1 DTDFSPLRKAA
12 RPKLIGSPCRSATY
26 TPSATLPNVPEAG
39 ELSRTAKYAQ
49 LIAIATGAM
58 FASASRLS
66 GASRCTVEYRARLT
80 PASRGL
86 FDGKGAV
93 VLLAA
98 GLELALPT
106 TTSENPWFD
115 ASRLSWRSPTRPSV
129 LFKSSGI
136 TMDV

>member
-1 DTDFSPLRKAA
+1 MNAARTQPAPKSSHDTDFSPLRKAA

-80 PASRGL
+80 PEGGAPSMRYARRPRRIPPKATPA
-86 FDGKGAV
+86 FATDGG
-93 VLLAA
+93 
-98 GLELALPT
+98 GLEKA
-106 TTSENPWFD
+106 
-115 ASRLSWRSPTRPSV
+115 
-129 LFKSSGI
+129 GI
-136 TMDV
+136 